1 MGYCK
6 EHPDLVA
13 LCTNCKHPECPDGRC
28 KQYRLLEKRIRE
40 DRIKKQELERM
51 GYRGTPGMLIK
62 VTTAIKALDDMLSDE
77 NCGTVYSPLRVT
89 KFRDALVDARN
100 NAFGHLIDWKHI
112 ARGMKQ

>member
-13 LCTNCKHPECPDGRC
+13 LCTNCKHSECPDGRC
-28 KQYRLLEKRIRE
+28 KQYRL
-40 DRIKKQELERM
+40 LERM

-77 NCGTVYSPLRVT
+77 NCGTVCSPLRVT
-89 KFRDALVDARN
+89 KFRDALVDAGN